1 MSSGKKAGIAVGV
14 IAAVGVVALGAMVV
28 KKRRQ
33 NIQRSEYGYTA
44 RRELL

>member
-1 MSSGKKAGIAVGV
+1 V
-14 IAAVGVVALGAMVV
+14 IAAVGVVAVGAMVY